1 MNIKENEY
9 TGIWIRIGDMQ
20 IDMPTSGY
28 PYMVDMEKFIKFVQ
42 EKAIKEYEKK
52 QQDELK
58 TAKAIAYDQ
67 GVAEG
72 KRTRELGCEGCRH
85 ASMSRYNQPCRSC
98 CNNYMCM
105 WEPEKKDDEIEF
117 GDEVIDEDGEKGIV
131 VSKDNAV
138 RKELWVLFNG
148 YDVPQSV
155 FKIKYKKTGKRYDL
169 DAFMEGLK
177 R

>member
-1 MNIKENEY
+1 MNVKENEY

-20 IDMPTSGY
+20 IEMPPSGY

-72 KRTRELGCEGCRH
+72 KRTRELGCDECCFVAIPRNLH
-85 ASMSRYNQPCRSC
+85 PCRSC
-98 CNNYMCM
+98 SNNYMCM
-105 WEPEKKDDEIEF
+105 WEPKKKDDEIEF

-131 VSKDNAV
+131 VSKNNTDRAS
-138 RKELWVLFNG
+138 LYVLFNG
-148 YDVPQSV
+148 YDVPQAV
-155 FKIKYKKTGKRYDL
+155 IKIKYNKTGKHYDL
-169 DAFMEGLK
+169 DAFMEELK
-177 R
+177 G